1 MFRTITRLLFGGE
14 EDETPEDVK
23 SGEVVEEGWLVV
35 NHQAGNQEAEVQQS
49 NSALYVEPV
58 TRLETDTR

>member
-14 EDETPEDVK
+14 EKTPEDVK

-35 NHQAGNQEAEVQQS
+35 NHQGWSCSHSRWAVYS
-49 NSALYVEPV
+49 ILSFRIFVI
-58 TRLETDTR
+58 